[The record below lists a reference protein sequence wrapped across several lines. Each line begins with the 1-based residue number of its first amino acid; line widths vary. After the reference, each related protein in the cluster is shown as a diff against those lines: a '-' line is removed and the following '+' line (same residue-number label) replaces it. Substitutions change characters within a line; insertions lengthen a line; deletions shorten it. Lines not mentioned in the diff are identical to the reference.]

1 MTKRRI
7 ITHIIALCVLT
18 AGYMLCENVL
28 FDYFTFGDMAGVYF
42 WAGCFVTVVSFF
54 ANGRIVPICA
64 SAGYWVS
71 FAAGAVSQTDGVDP
85 GGAPINNL
93 WVIWGCVYVGIIALS
108 IVCEIVLRII
118 RKKKPQQA

>member
-64 SAGYWVS
+64 SAGYWAA
-71 FAAGAVSQTDGVDP
+71 FAAGAVFQTDGVDP
-85 GGAPINNL
+85 GGAATNNF
-93 WVIWGCVYVGIIALS
+93 WIIWGCIYICVIVLS
-108 IVCEIVLRII
+108 IVCEIVLRVIGKGK
-118 RKKKPQQA
+118 RQA